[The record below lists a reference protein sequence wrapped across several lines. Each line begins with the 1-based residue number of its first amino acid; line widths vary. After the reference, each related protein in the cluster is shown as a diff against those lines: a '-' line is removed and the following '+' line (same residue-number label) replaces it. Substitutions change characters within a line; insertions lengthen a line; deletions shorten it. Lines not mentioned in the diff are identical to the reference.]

1 AIRLHDEC
9 DRLLGRGA
17 GGLHT
22 DRGAEDA
29 RKEER
34 VPGAPGEEPP
44 TLDLDG
50 VRGDELGDREAPETY
65 DAAGRAAEHARP
77 RSKEVLGQLDALACP
92 FGDLMRRSGGA
103 F

>member
-1 AIRLHDEC
+1 KEGLDDVGVEVGAGEEERHDGMGMRGLADAIRLHDEC

-50 VRGDELGDREAPETY
+50 VRGDELGDREAPETD
-65 DAAGRAAEHARP
+65 DAAGRAAE
-77 RSKEVLGQLDALACP
+77 
-92 FGDLMRRSGGA
+92 
-103 F
+103 